1 MTNEDKPTIDSRGNL
16 VYPKEEAHYAM
27 GIDADGTIQR
37 IRVASTP
44 MGTDSFWNRYQ
55 ECRESDHIVFA
66 GTGTDT
72 IRGTRDLW
80 GDRPPVGPMSR
91 AQFAQE
97 YTAAFDTA
105 NPETTSRLVTAGIT
119 GYEEC
124 HDDCE
129 GCEECNDDSEYD
141 D

>member
-27 GIDADGTIQR
+27 G
-37 IRVASTP
+37 
-44 MGTDSFWNRYQ
+44 TDSFWNRYQ
-55 ECRESDHIVFA
+55 EGRESDHIVFA